1 MLFSFQYFRIALIFS
16 VGVFPVYPSLRTR
29 EIAPD
34 NELESVQRF
43 TEECNQQNKQK
54 SIYAS
59 FTYDPP
65 LNEEPAIDAI
75 GDVFWDDID
84 DLRTYGSRGLFHAF
98 TVGFG
103 SGAPSGYFGPQATGR
118 GDPDV
123 EQVLFSLWDY
133 KRGGDDSW
141 YPALPVIGED
151 IQDCSTF
158 DAELNPGFPCCK
170 RNCNDCG
177 QDQSTGTQCK
187 VYIPAQNGM
196 HLRLR
201 IRRIETNQQA
211 NYEDTIWTG
220 DIWEVTIHNE
230 DNGHHW
236 LVGRQ
241 LLAGTSSSGITRLN
255 NFYEH
260 IGCTHCDAF
269 DAVTRR
275 AGPWILET
283 NSGVATALVSA
294 NSEYG
299 NKNPPYTCTKHMIDS
314 SSTPELT
321 FSSGPSVPN
330 YGGDGTWDKELYSCG
345 VDGCL
350 TPDEPKPCSECQG
363 YQGCAGSG
371 GFCKSP
377 QATQGR
383 GRFYCA
389 GKNTNDYGET
399 CARTLYK
406 WIGRRR
412 HLFVLVKRKQKE
424 SWHNQLNNSP

>member
-1 MLFSFQYFRIALIFS
+1 MIFSIQAFRIVLVLGF
-16 VGVFPVYPSLRTR
+16 GVFPVSSSLRTR

-34 NELESVQRF
+34 DVLESVQRLE
-43 TEECNQQNKQK
+43 EECNQENKQK

-65 LNEEPAIDAI
+65 LGDEPAIDAI

-84 DLRTYGSRGLFHAF
+84 DLRSYGNRGLFHAF
-98 TVGFG
+98 PVGFG
-103 SGAPSGYFGPQATGR
+103 SGAPGGYFGPQATGR

-133 KRGGDDSW
+133 KRFGDDAW
-141 YPALPVIGED
+141 QPALPVIGED

-158 DAELNPGFPCCK
+158 DAKSNPGSPCCK
-170 RNCNDCG
+170 RNCNDCRE
-177 QDQSTGTQCK
+177 DQSTGTQCK

-201 IRRIETNQQA
+201 IRRVETNQQA
-211 NYEDTIWTG
+211 DYEGMTWTG
-220 DIWEVTIHNE
+220 DVWEVTIYDK
-230 DNGHHW
+230 DNGRHW

-260 IGCTHCDAF
+260 IGCTPCDAF

-283 NSGVATALVSA
+283 NSGVSTALVGAESTYSKA
-294 NSEYG
+294 
-299 NKNPPYTCTKHMIDS
+299 NPPYTCTKHSIDS
-314 SSTPELT
+314 HSTPELT
-321 FSSGPSVPN
+321 FSSGPSVPPA
-330 YGGDGTWDKELYSCG
+330 GDDGTWDKELYSCG
-345 VDGCL
+345 TDDCS
-350 TPDEPKPCSECQG
+350 TPDEPKPCSECEG

-371 GFCKSP
+371 GFCQSP
-377 QATQGR
+377 QGRQGR

-389 GKNTNDYGET
+389 GKRTSDFGET
-399 CARTLYK
+399 CARTVYK
-406 WIGRRR
+406 
-412 HLFVLVKRKQKE
+412 
-424 SWHNQLNNSP
+424 